1 MRHHHEFEDWTRLH
15 EGVEPDRAY
24 YIPFAPGQDAAAA
37 RETSERF
44 VLLSGSWRMKLYD
57 RISAVPEEFCR
68 PEFDDREFSPMPVPS
83 CWQMQGLDKNQYSN
97 VRYPIPYDPPFVPH
111 QNPCGAYRTRF
122 FLDADLCG
130 GRLYLNFEGVDSF
143 YYVWVNGQRVG
154 YSQVSH
160 STSEF
165 DITDFVHPGENL
177 LAVLVLKWSV
187 GTYLECQDKF
197 RMSGIFRD
205 VYLLAR
211 PAQHIRDI
219 GVRTWG
225 CEGYTKAVIQVGV
238 EWTGGAGALE
248 WQLWDPDGAP
258 AAQGKATNDLT
269 IPLDAPRF
277 WTAETPALYRLE
289 LRAGEEIIS
298 LPVGVRDIAVQ
309 GRQVLLNGRPLRLRG
324 VNRHDSDPATGFAI
338 SPEQAM
344 RDLVLMKRHNIN
356 AIRTSHYPNAPWF
369 AQLCDRYGFYLI
381 DEADVECHGVT
392 ELFGGGDEITYGLIA
407 QDPAFEPLILDR
419 VRRCVIRDKNSPSVL
434 IWSLGNESGYGP
446 GFEKAGRWV
455 REYDPTRLVHFEG
468 AWRQTGGHVNDDSM
482 LHLFS
487 RMYTPPDFVRRWL
500 ADPANI
506 KPFLLVEY
514 CHAMGN
520 GPGDL
525 EDYETM
531 MLEQPGVLGGFVW
544 EWCDHAIDAGPA
556 PGGGR
561 KYLYGGDSG
570 EFPHDLNFCVDGLV
584 SPARKPHPGLREL
597 KNVWRPVRADWS
609 DRVIR
614 LRNTLDFTDASRL
627 VRLRWELRRDGVLT
641 AGGEAELPPLPPR
654 GTAAMP
660 LPCPQPCA
668 PGRWDL
674 RLVWLA
680 ARDAGFM
687 RAGEEMGFDEIPLQ
701 AAAPA
706 LPEPCAGP
714 VDWAETDETIR
725 ITGEGFEYVFDR
737 FTGCFKS
744 LAWGGRERLS
754 RPMGFNVWRAP
765 TDNDRKIRRA
775 WEQAGYDRAQLR
787 LARCDIARAADGG
800 AEIVCDVVFAASIR
814 QPFLR
819 CAVCWRID
827 ARGGLRL
834 TVEGKRD
841 PLFPYLPRFGVRLF
855 LPAGFEGL
863 SYTGYGP
870 GESYLDKHQASWYG
884 AFDSTVDAE
893 YVDYI
898 KPQEHGS
905 HTGCTALRLNGEDAA
920 LWAASDAPFS
930 FRASHYPQEALMAA
944 AHDFELERA
953 PDVELCLDYKNSGIG
968 SNSCGPVL
976 DPRYALAEERFRFVL
991 ALGFAGLD

>member
-1 MRHHHEFEDWTRLH
+1 MRHCHEFEDLAH
-15 EGVEPDRAY
+15 PHAGVEPDRAY
-24 YIPFAPGQDAAAA
+24 YIPFAPGQDPDAP
-37 RETSERF
+37 RESSERF
-44 VLLSGSWRMKLYD
+44 ILLNGTWRMKLYD
-57 RISAVPEEFCR
+57 RISAVPEEFCQ
-68 PEFDDREFSPMPVPS
+68 PGFDDGGFSPMPVPS
-83 CWQMQGLDKNQYSN
+83 CWQTQGLDRHQYSN

-111 QNPCGAYRTRF
+111 ADPCGAYRTVFR
-122 FLDADLCG
+122 ADEALCAR
-130 GRLYLNFEGVDSF
+130 RLYLNFEGVDSF
-143 YYVWVNGQRVG
+143 YYVWVNGRRVG
-154 YSQVSH
+154 HSQVSH

-165 DITDFVHPGENL
+165 DITAFVRPGENL

-211 PAQHIRDI
+211 PRRHIRDV

-225 CEGYTKAVIQVGV
+225 CEGYTRAVVQVGV
-238 EWTGGAGALE
+238 DWAGGTGRLE
-248 WQLWDPDGAP
+248 WQLLDPDGAE
-258 AAQGKATNDLT
+258 AARGEAESDL
-269 IPLDAPRF
+269 IVHLDAPRF
-277 WTAETPALYRLE
+277 WSAESPALYRLI
-289 LRAGEEIIS
+289 LRTEEETIC
-298 LPVGVRDIAVQ
+298 LPVGVRDIAVK

-324 VNRHDSDPATGFAI
+324 VNRHDSDPVTGFTI

-344 RDLVLMKRHNIN
+344 RDLVLMKRHNVN

-369 AQLCDRYGFYLI
+369 ARLCDRYGFYLI
-381 DEADVECHGVT
+381 DEADMECHGVT
-392 ELFGGGDEITYGLIA
+392 EVFGGGDEISYGLLA
-407 QDPAFEPLILDR
+407 QDPAFEGLILDR

-446 GFEKAGRWV
+446 AFEKAGRWV

-500 ADPANI
+500 ADPANV

-531 MLEQPGVLGGFVW
+531 MLEEPGVLGGFVW

-561 KYLYGGDSG
+561 RYLYGGDSG
-570 EFPHDLNFCVDGLV
+570 EFPHDVNFCVDGLV
-584 SPARKPHPGLREL
+584 SPDRTPHPGLLEL
-597 KNVWRPVRADWS
+597 KNVWRPVRAW
-609 DRVIR
+609 REKEGIG

-627 VRLRWELRRDGVLT
+627 VRYRWEMRRDGVP
-641 AGGEAELPPLPPR
+641 AGGGEGELPALAPR
-654 GTAAMP
+654 GRAWMP
-660 LPCPQPCA
+660 LPCPAPQG

-680 ARDAGFM
+680 ARDVPL
-687 RAGEEMGFDEIPLQ
+687 RPAGEELGFDEITLQ
-701 AAAPA
+701 EDFPA
-706 LPEPCAGP
+706 LPPLCPGR
-714 VDWAETDETIR
+714 VDWRETDEEICLA
-725 ITGEGFEYVFDR
+725 GEGFQYRFDR

-744 LAWGGRERLS
+744 LVWGGRERLS

-765 TDNDRKIRRA
+765 TDNDRKIRRV
-775 WEQAGYDRAQLR
+775 WEQAGYDRAQIR
-787 LARCDIARAADGG
+787 LAGCRSARAADGA
-800 AEIVCDVVFAASIR
+800 AEIRCEAVFAASVR

-819 CAVCWRID
+819 CAVCWRVD

-834 TVEGKRD
+834 TVEGRRD
-841 PLFPYLPRFGVRLF
+841 PVFPYLPRFGVRLF
-855 LPAGFEGL
+855 LPAGFETL
-863 SYTGYGP
+863 NYTGYGP
-870 GESYLDKHQASWYG
+870 GESYLDKRRASWYG
-884 AFDSTVDAE
+884 AFCSTVDGE

-905 HTGCTALRLNGEDAA
+905 HTGCAGVRLSGQDAA
-920 LWAASDAPFS
+920 LWAAASAPFS
-930 FRASHYPQEALMAA
+930 FRASHYPQEALAAA
-944 AHDFELERA
+944 AHDFELRRA
-953 PDVELCLDYKNSGIG
+953 ADVELCLDYKNSGIG

-976 DPRYALAEERFRFVL
+976 DPRYALAEEQFRFEL
-991 ALGFAGLD
+991 ALGFARP